1 MRKNAAA
8 FAALLLMAPPLQAA
22 HAGEVE
28 FLALQSST
36 PGAFNYARV
45 SEIQVFLD
53 ESATRCGVF
62 MTTGQEIKAFQTCAS
77 ITAHLEQHGLV
88 TLPSNFGTV
97 LLAPDFVLSL
107 VSIPNG
113 GCRLNLRNGVWVPV
127 KEACAEA
134 LKTMLHE

>member
-8 FAALLLMAPPLQAA
+8 FVSLLLLTAPAR
-22 HAGEVE
+22 AGEVE

-77 ITAHLEQHGLV
+77 ITSHLEQHGLV
-88 TLPSNFGTV
+88 TLPGDFGSV

-107 VSIPNG
+107 VSTPNG
-113 GCRLNLRNGVWVPV
+113 GCRLNLRNGGGWVPV
-127 KEACAEA
+127 KQACSEAVKA
-134 LKTMLHE
+134 LSRE